1 MATQEEPQGQPPERV
16 DDASATPEGAKR
28 ATSPNQPPPHSSE
41 EFRDLREIIVSA
53 ERAESQRFSLWSLLA
68 LMTLAAVVLGLG
80 TYLPKAVFAGVLGIA
95 TLVAMVLLSL
105 LRLPAAIL
113 QIGWWMLLVIYLIAI
128 ASAIRG

>member
-1 MATQEEPQGQPPERV
+1 M
-16 DDASATPEGAKR
+16 
-28 ATSPNQPPPHSSE
+28 
-41 EFRDLREIIVSA
+41 REIIVSA